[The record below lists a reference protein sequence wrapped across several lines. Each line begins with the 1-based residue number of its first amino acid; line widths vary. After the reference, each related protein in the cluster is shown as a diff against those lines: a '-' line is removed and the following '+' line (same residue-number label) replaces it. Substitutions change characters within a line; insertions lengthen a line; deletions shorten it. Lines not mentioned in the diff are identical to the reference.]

1 MLRSSVTWGRNGCVG
16 GAKPNADS
24 QSHRPSWLACSESG
38 VCSGPAQRMRG
49 AGEDAVTIQG
59 DGAGLQAMVGGG
71 VDEFFGD
78 LLFHGA
84 QEGQRHVQGFRAHGA
99 AMAVRL
105 GLGGPGA

>member
-38 VCSGPAQRMRG
+38 VCPENAG
-49 AGEDAVTIQG
+49 AGEYAVTVQG

-71 VDEFFGD
+71 VDEFVGD
-78 LLFHGA
+78 LLFHGT

-99 AMAVRL
+99 AKAVRL
-105 GLGGPGA
+105 GLGGPGG